1 MDVLGDFNDVWFDQ
15 LSQWFPLMLGI
26 VLSVHIW
33 TYLSMIY
40 KWFIPKLEGCFFHFI
55 WLRESL
61 WFCWIQLSALLWNGE
76 WGSVCEIFMLPS
88 SLRIFSNCC
97 SWSSHSNYPS
107 VVVQE
112 PHHPWSINT
121 LRCVLSLYVVS
132 DRSWNPQSILHIP
145 GPPCFVMHTSL
156 RLSCYPCILCLIAIS
171 VGTFIDLFLTT

>member
-1 MDVLGDFNDVWFDQ
+1 MSMMFDLINYLSGFPSCWVLSCQSIYEHILAWYTND
-15 LSQWFPLMLGI
+15 LSQNWRGI
-26 VLSVHIW
+26 
-33 TYLSMIY
+33 
-40 KWFIPKLEGCFFHFI
+40 FFHI
-55 WLRESL
+55 ILLRESL
-61 WFCWIQLSALLWNGE
+61 WCCWIKLSALLWNGE

-121 LRCVLSLYVVS
+121 VRCVLSLYVVS
-132 DRSWNPQSILHIP
+132 DRSWHPQSILHIP

-156 RLSCYPCILCLIAIS
+156 RLSCYPCILCLRAIS
-171 VGTFIDLFLTT
+171 IGTFIALFLTT